1 MTKKNLSASVQARL
15 MNQARETQRPFQ
27 ELLQY
32 YAMERFLYR
41 LSSSP
46 HRSRFV
52 LKGGL
57 MLHVWKAPLA
67 RVTRD
72 VDLLGRLEN
81 SLDVVGRTIRE
92 VCATGVEPDGL
103 VFAPASFTVE
113 HIQEEAESPGVRVRF
128 TGLLGNARLGMQLDI
143 GFGDVV
149 VPGPEPL
156 VYPTLL
162 DLPAPALEG
171 YPRETVIAEK
181 FQAMV
186 FLGALNSRMKDFYDV
201 WLLSRRFDF
210 DGAVL
215 AGAVAAT
222 FARRETRVELEPVAF
237 SKDFVSGAH
246 ARAAWSAFRKKSGLL
261 HAPEDMGEVVKVLAA
276 FLGPVATACRE
287 GRSFD
292 QQWPAGGPWFE
303 A

>member
-1 MTKKNLSASVQARL
+1 MTKKNLPASVQARL

-46 HRSRFV
+46 HRARFV

-81 SLDVVGRTIRE
+81 SLAVVGRTIRE
-92 VCATGVEPDGL
+92 VCVTEVEPDGL
-103 VFAPASFTVE
+103 LFAPDSLTVE
-113 HIQEEAESPGVRVRF
+113 HIHEAAESPGVRVRF
-128 TGLLGNARLGMQLDI
+128 TGLLGKVRLGMQLDI

-149 VPGPEPL
+149 VPGPVPL

-162 DLPAPALEG
+162 DLPAPSLEG

-186 FLGALNSRMKDFYDV
+186 FLGALNSRMKDFYDI

-215 AGAVAAT
+215 TRAVAAT
-222 FARRETRVELEPVAF
+222 FARRETRLEPAPLAF
-237 SKDFVSGAH
+237 TKDFVGGAH
-246 ARAAWSAFRKKSGLL
+246 ARVGWSAFRKKSGLL
-261 HAPEDMGEVVKVLAA
+261 NAPEDMGAVVEALAA
-276 FLGPVATACRE
+276 FLGPVASACQE

-292 QQWPAGGPWFE
+292 RRWPAGGPWSGP
-303 A
+303 